1 MLYLYNIM
9 KNFNRTTY
17 STMSKSLNSI
27 FNKLNKNQ
35 ERMLKRLNNCNKD
48 LRSSD
53 EIAHDLTM
61 KEELYQRKMKKKI
74 NFQQFKSM

>member
-1 MLYLYNIM
+1 MN
-9 KNFNRTTY
+9 NFNRTIY

-35 ERMLKRLNNCNKD
+35 AKILKRLNNCNKE
-48 LRSSD
+48 LRSSE
-53 EIAHDLTM
+53 EIAHDLTL